1 MMERSDVAALGE
13 RSLAELIVA
22 PPEEARL
29 YIIRVT
35 SGTTGA
41 PIVIATGY
49 DSAAPLRLAGDE
61 RVERMVACIGS
72 MSARLAN
79 VLLARSGPHERVLQ
93 TLALDPQDLVGDLE
107 GLLAD
112 YHPEGLHGFCSFVV
126 STLAYMSK
134 EAAADI
140 RVVKLTGEL
149 LSESTESL
157 IRGCLPAAR
166 HNQIYIAAEAGGSL
180 AERCAYLPRNCFHP
194 TPEGSLEIHNPDADG
209 IGDILV
215 SKPLFRSMRIDRYL
229 IGDVGKIR
237 QGTCPCG
244 KEATLELLGRKVS
257 DYVKVAGAIIRR
269 EEFDRV
275 ASLVLRHMDDY
286 RVEVSE
292 TLEKGVLKG
301 KVVLKLYWGGRSVT
315 LALCE
320 EIAKEFSHAVFI
332 TPTQTLADLVEQGL
346 FLPLKVEYSLEQFLE
361 KHKKIKVFSL
371 PQV

>member
-126 STLAYMSK
+126 RTLAYMSK

-157 IRGCLPAAR
+157 I
-166 HNQIYIAAEAGGSL
+166 GGSL

-194 TPEGSLEIHNPDADG
+194 TPEVSLEIHNPDADG

-215 SKPLFRSMRIDRYL
+215 SKPLFRSMRIDRYR

-244 KEATLELLGRKVS
+244 KEATLELLGRKGS
-257 DYVKVAGAIIRR
+257 DYVKVAGGGIRR
-269 EEFDRV
+269 Q
-275 ASLVLRHMDDY
+275 A
-286 RVEVSE
+286 
-292 TLEKGVLKG
+292 G
-301 KVVLKLYWGGRSVT
+301 
-315 LALCE
+315 
-320 EIAKEFSHAVFI
+320 
-332 TPTQTLADLVEQGL
+332 
-346 FLPLKVEYSLEQFLE
+346 
-361 KHKKIKVFSL
+361 
-371 PQV
+371 